1 MEPLKNGC
9 DFFLHLEKH
18 AASAFVF
25 PSRGRTIQFVE
36 FLLWSIR
43 LSSRCVAMLTPV
55 NRAHCHLSGSSGSME
70 RESLWGNILQSKHV
84 YPVQH
89 SHFIVKSKYS
99 TPGVCKLYQN
109 SWIKLLAYQPFKPM
123 NVHLFKMF
131 SSPKLWTSAKQ
142 VHAFHASF
150 VNKTAALHWVVNALQ
165 MESEKTETQ
174 HVTTSRDPSQRWNR
188 CRIKKASLTG
198 CSQKI
203 AMWAT
208 QGHKP
213 TIWLGIVY
221 DLSNP

>member
-109 SWIKLLAYQPFKPM
+109 SWIKFLAYQPFKPM

-142 VHAFHASF
+142 ESMHSMHRLSTKQQPCTELSTLCKWNQRKPKHNTSPRPATRHRGEIGGAS
-150 VNKTAALHWVVNALQ
+150 KRLH
-165 MESEKTETQ
+165 
-174 HVTTSRDPSQRWNR
+174 
-188 CRIKKASLTG
+188 
-198 CSQKI
+198 
-203 AMWAT
+203 
-208 QGHKP
+208 
-213 TIWLGIVY
+213 
-221 DLSNP
+221 

>member
-1 MEPLKNGC
+1 
-9 DFFLHLEKH
+9 
-18 AASAFVF
+18 
-25 PSRGRTIQFVE
+25 
-36 FLLWSIR
+36 
-43 LSSRCVAMLTPV
+43 
-55 NRAHCHLSGSSGSME
+55 ME

-142 VHAFHASF
+142 ESMHSMHRLST
-150 VNKTAALHWVVNALQ
+150 KQQPLHWVVNALQ

-174 HVTTSRDPSQRWNR
+174 HVTTSRDRQRWNR
-188 CRIKKASLTG
+188 WRIKKASLTG